1 MLLSN
6 KQILKALFPNMGN
19 SNPIKAITK
28 EQHGSINNMQNQL
41 IKMLPNLKVDP
52 AVLPSLQMLLSN
64 KQILKS
70 LFSSMGHTV
79 DNANPIKAITKEEQ
93 NPHDDIQNQF
103 VTMSPQIKEQHGQ
116 NLEADDDD
124 DDDDDDE
131 DEDDDDIIQHQT
143 SFSNPLY
150 MKLKGKNI
158 HNPNASND
166 IPGQHQTSFS
176 NPLYMKL
183 KEKNI
188 HNSNASNDIT
198 GQHQT
203 SFSNPLYFKKK
214 ENDVQS
220 SNGTDDVVTQHQIS
234 FSNPLYMKL
243 KGKNIH
249 NPEATNDI
257 TGQHQTSF
265 SNPLYMKLKE
275 KNIQNEAG
283 KKQISHCFST
293 IPFLL
298 SIEYEKDN
306 DTNV

>member
-1 MLLSN
+1 
-6 KQILKALFPNMGN
+6 
-19 SNPIKAITK
+19 
-28 EQHGSINNMQNQL
+28 
-41 IKMLPNLKVDP
+41 
-52 AVLPSLQMLLSN
+52 
-64 KQILKS
+64 
-70 LFSSMGHTV
+70 
-79 DNANPIKAITKEEQ
+79 
-93 NPHDDIQNQF
+93 
-103 VTMSPQIKEQHGQ
+103 
-116 NLEADDDD
+116 
-124 DDDDDDE
+124 
-131 DEDDDDIIQHQT
+131 
-143 SFSNPLY
+143 
-150 MKLKGKNI
+150 
-158 HNPNASND
+158 
-166 IPGQHQTSFS
+166 
-176 NPLYMKL
+176 MKL

-220 SNGTDDVVTQHQIS
+220 SNVTDDVATQHQI
-234 FSNPLYMKL
+234 
-243 KGKNIH
+243 
-249 NPEATNDI
+249 
-257 TGQHQTSF
+257 SF